1 METEIG
7 FTHYWITGSGWTQ
20 TMLSKDDFI
29 SIDFIGENDEGTIFQ
44 GINEAGRKQILL
56 VKK

>member
-1 METEIG
+1 MEVG

-20 TMLSKDDFI
+20 TMLSKDDFE
-29 SIDFIGENDEGTIFQ
+29 SIDFIGENDEGMIFQ